1 MILQLR
7 KIKADSGKTPDD
19 DVNDGNEHLIDGD
32 NYDVTHDDG
41 VDDDVDGVDDNV
53 YGDNDDVTHDDGV
66 DDDVDGVVNQVVS
79 QGC

>member
-1 MILQLR
+1 MLLCLLVAAVIALMILQLR
-7 KIKADSGKTPDD
+7 KIKADSGKTPDE

-41 VDDDVDGVDDNV
+41 VDNDV
-53 YGDNDDVTHDDGV
+53 Y
-66 DDDVDGVVNQVVS
+66 GVVNQVVS

>member
-1 MILQLR
+1 MLLCLLVAAVIALMILQLR

-41 VDDDVDGVDDNV
+41 VDDDVDGV
-53 YGDNDDVTHDDGV
+53 
-66 DDDVDGVVNQVVS
+66 VNQVVS